1 VQVKAAARCGE
12 CYFPTALTLR
22 GKLVDHGT
30 MERVEQPESSA
41 LGRGGN
47 APPSAPDQRNCEV
60 RASDQRAGVGATAV
74 RKSLSSVLSGLNR
87 PARGIDVAA
96 ALDTCLELPEVIGC
110 LNPLC
115 DNKCDWPTGRGRP
128 RDYCS
133 RGCRQSA
140 LRTHARLLGEL
151 LVIEHVLPLGDL
163 RKAERVRLEARAAQT
178 RWCLRRYATAVQQSP
193 ERNLRDDGSEAKEDA
208 D

>member
-1 VQVKAAARCGE
+1 
-12 CYFPTALTLR
+12 LTLQ

-47 APPSAPDQRNCEV
+47 APPSAPDQRNSEV
-60 RASDQRAGVGATAV
+60 RASDQHAEVGATAV
-74 RKSLSSVLSGLNR
+74 RKSLSSVLSRLDR

-115 DNKCDWPTGRGRP
+115 DNTCAWPTGRGRP

-151 LVIEHVLPLGDL
+151 SVIELVLPLRDL
-163 RKAERVRLEARAAQT
+163 RKSERVRLEARAAQT
-178 RWCLRRYATAVQQSP
+178 RWCLRRYATVVPRNP
-193 ERNLRDDGSEAKEDA
+193 ETNVRDDDSD
-208 D
+208 